1 MVLPPTLKDSLV
13 DPLPLE
19 NKVSF
24 YLFEF
29 LIHLLPSYRN
39 HLLQFLKVITLHTI
53 SDSPFGIFS
62 AACKETLCFQSLK
75 KNPGTSLAAQ
85 WLGPHAFTAGARP
98 NPRLGNLRS
107 RVPRNAAKGKKNSKR
122 QRKISSP
129 QAEGELPYPYCSDRA
144 SRKSKL
150 SCFCASA
157 QGI

>member
-75 KNPGTSLAAQ
+75 KNPGISLAAQ
-85 WLGPHAFTAGARP
+85 WLGPHTFTAGARP

-107 RVPRNAAKGKKNSKR
+107 RVPRNAAREKKIQKGKEKFLLLRLKVNSLTLTAQIER
-122 QRKISSP
+122 L
-129 QAEGELPYPYCSDRA
+129 ERA
-144 SRKSKL
+144 N
-150 SCFCASA
+150 
-157 QGI
+157 